1 MSDHSSSQNS
11 KNTDEWFLVQ
21 RLKNGDESAFRI
33 IVEAKKDMIYNTI
46 LSLLQNPE
54 DAEDVSQDVFLKF
67 YESIGQ
73 FKGESALSTW
83 LYRIA
88 VTKALEYLRS
98 KKRKKRFAYLTALFG
113 VDNELR
119 FDPPDFHHPGI
130 QLDNREKANM
140 LFKALSKLP
149 ENQKIAFTLHKVEGV
164 SYQEISEIMN
174 LSVSAVESLIHR
186 AKGQLKKILEFYYQ
200 NSR

>member
-1 MSDHSSSQNS
+1 MSERDSTQNF
-11 KNTDEWFLVQ
+11 KYADELFLVEK
-21 RLKNGDESAFRI
+21 LKSGDEAAFRT
-33 IVEAKKDMIYNTI
+33 IVETKKDMIYNTV
-46 LSLLQNPE
+46 LGFLQNPE

-67 YESIGQ
+67 YESINQ

-88 VTKALEYLRS
+88 VTKALEHLRS

-113 VDNELR
+113 TDNELR
-119 FDPPDFHHPGI
+119 YDPPDFHHPGV
-130 QLDNREKANM
+130 QLDNKEKAAM
-140 LFKALSKLP
+140 LFKALAKLP
-149 ENQKIAFTLHKVEGV
+149 ENQKIAFTLHKIEGV
-164 SYQEISEIMN
+164 SYQEISQIMN

-186 AKGQLKKILEFYYQ
+186 AKGQLRKLLELYYQ

>member
-1 MSDHSSSQNS
+1 MSDQSFPQNS
-11 KNTDEWFLVQ
+11 KNADELLLVE
-21 RLKNGDESAFRI
+21 RLKSGEESAFRI
-33 IVEAKKDMIYNTI
+33 IVESKKDMVYNTV
-46 LSLLQNPE
+46 LGLLQNPE

-67 YESIGQ
+67 YESIAQ

-113 VDNELR
+113 VNNELR
-119 FDPPDFHHPGI
+119 VDPPDFHHPGI
-130 QLDNREKANM
+130 QLDNREKANV
-140 LFKALSKLP
+140 LFRALSKLP

-164 SYQEISEIMN
+164 SYQEISQIMN

-186 AKGQLKKILEFYYQ
+186 AKGQLRKLLSEYYQ